1 MNRIKGSI
9 FFSVFAAMLGLML
22 IAPIMP
28 PLIREL
34 GMRESHSG
42 LIISLGSIAMA
53 LMAPVWGRF
62 SDMKGRKPV
71 ILIGFIGMS
80 ISCTLFAV
88 TLYGGLNE
96 WITGGVLLTLL
107 IVMRSLIGMFIPA
120 VLSSAQAY
128 MGDVTEGKERS
139 SGMAIIS
146 AANGLGL
153 VFGPAIAGA
162 FTMIG
167 LLWPLYFGI
176 VMALA
181 AFIIALWFMP
191 AAKPVIQEKPTKVNP
206 FQRGLAVYLAAGLVT
221 MVGIMTLQVIGGF
234 YFQDQLALS
243 TAATARMVSF
253 GLMFSGAAMLIMQ
266 LIQMKWLKWQP
277 RSMILIGSLFLLV
290 SMLLFLVYNQLFVYY
305 FAFFLF
311 GIGSGL
317 MMPGFMAGAS
327 LAVSKEQQ
335 GGAAGLV
342 AAVQGISAVITPI
355 LTTTLY
361 QVDKHIPF
369 ILVAVLV
376 AIMSVMPW
384 GSRNNQ
390 SREAEKSVSS

>member
-1 MNRIKGSI
+1 M
-9 FFSVFAAMLGLML
+9 
-22 IAPIMP
+22 
-28 PLIREL
+28 
-34 GMRESHSG
+34 
-42 LIISLGSIAMA
+42 
-53 LMAPVWGRF
+53 
-62 SDMKGRKPV
+62 
-71 ILIGFIGMS
+71 
-80 ISCTLFAV
+80 
-88 TLYGGLNE
+88 Y
-96 WITGGVLLTLL
+96 
-107 IVMRSLIGMFIPA
+107 
-120 VLSSAQAY
+120 
-128 MGDVTEGKERS
+128 
-139 SGMAIIS
+139 
-146 AANGLGL
+146 
-153 VFGPAIAGA
+153 
-162 FTMIG
+162 
-167 LLWPLYFGI
+167 
-176 VMALA
+176 
-181 AFIIALWFMP
+181 
-191 AAKPVIQEKPTKVNP
+191 
-206 FQRGLAVYLAAGLVT
+206 LAVGLVT

-243 TAATARMVSF
+243 PAATARMVSF

-277 RSMILIGSLFLLV
+277 RSMILMGSLFLLV
-290 SMLLFLVYNQLFVYY
+290 SMLLFLVYNQLFIYY

-327 LAVSKEQQ
+327 LAVSKQQQ

-376 AIMSVMPW
+376 AIMSVMLW

-390 SREAEKSVSS
+390 SLEAEKSVSS

>member
-1 MNRIKGSI
+1 
-9 FFSVFAAMLGLML
+9 MLGLML

-53 LMAPVWGRF
+53 LMAPVWGRT

-191 AAKPVIQEKPTKVNP
+191 QLNLS
-206 FQRGLAVYLAAGLVT
+206 FRRNQQR
-221 MVGIMTLQVIGGF
+221 
-234 YFQDQLALS
+234 
-243 TAATARMVSF
+243 
-253 GLMFSGAAMLIMQ
+253 
-266 LIQMKWLKWQP
+266 
-277 RSMILIGSLFLLV
+277 
-290 SMLLFLVYNQLFVYY
+290 
-305 FAFFLF
+305 
-311 GIGSGL
+311 
-317 MMPGFMAGAS
+317 
-327 LAVSKEQQ
+327 
-335 GGAAGLV
+335 
-342 AAVQGISAVITPI
+342 
-355 LTTTLY
+355 
-361 QVDKHIPF
+361 
-369 ILVAVLV
+369 
-376 AIMSVMPW
+376 
-384 GSRNNQ
+384 
-390 SREAEKSVSS
+390 